1 MRISKE
7 NLLIFAVVKLA
18 STPPALLANICRAS
32 TFIKREEMLIE
43 KGTELAIRFK
53 GWIQFQRQQKSV
65 AFFTVNVLCP
75 VLHQEEQGEK

>member
-7 NLLIFAVVKLA
+7 NPPRFLAPPTTPLLDNKGKA
-18 STPPALLANICRAS
+18 SACN
-32 TFIKREEMLIE
+32 KREEMPIE

-75 VLHQEEQGEK
+75 ALHKEEQGEK